1 MRVIGPCRLNKN
13 WLNEYFRM
21 PCQDPVF
28 ELRDA
33 HSVCQVGPL
42 SSRALHV
49 CLRGVQGQREA
60 GRYNGASLVFLGV
73 LKSMQGVCKQEKG
86 DRGLGNMADYK

>member
-1 MRVIGPCRLNKN
+1 
-13 WLNEYFRM
+13 M

-33 HSVCQVGPL
+33 QSVCQAGPL

-49 CLRGVQGQREA
+49 CLRGIQGQRET
-60 GRYNGASLVFLGV
+60 GRYSGVSLVFFGV
-73 LKSMQGVCKQEKG
+73 LKSMQGVCKEEKG
-86 DRGLGNMADYK
+86 DRGLGDMADYK